1 MTSESSLFRV
11 MIIGAV
17 LKDRL
22 GYLQLRYSNESA
34 NIPYTIFE
42 QDSSLMQ
49 RPRDWNFGIYWAQ
62 TRLDECLT
70 EKLKAL
76 LYTVQTESGRAVL
89 RILSPKYTPNAES
102 ILPVINGETGSL
114 MKNIPAPW
122 SLRLRRKKWLELL
135 SQDLDIRWGKRLQG
149 ITHNEKSVTLTFEDG
164 TQEAGCLLIGA
175 EGAHSLTREYLL
187 GKDEAQLIDS
197 DVVVTVALTTL
208 NKEAS
213 LALRKMHR
221 RYCIVVHPNGM
232 FVWASIHDS
241 TSEDPAQ
248 WTWMLMQTW
257 RSSEP
262 TNLQGTAI
270 LAEMREKGKD
280 FASPFREVFAGI
292 PEGASVW
299 HNRLSYWPTKKWDNR
314 GGKITLVGDA
324 AHPMTFHRGQGLGNA
339 IADAA
344 SFQQYV
350 REMKQYTAEE
360 LAEAV
365 MKYEEELWPRGNEA
379 VIASK
384 ENTNMI
390 HDWESLWK
398 SPLFVEGLTK
408 DEKKD

>member
-1 MTSESSLFRV
+1 MTSESDLFRV
-11 MIIGAV
+11 MIIGAGSSGLLTAQV
-17 LKDRL
+17 LKR
-22 GYLQLRYSNESA
+22 A

-49 RPRDWNFGIYWAQ
+49 RSRDWNFGIYWAQ
-62 TRLDECLT
+62 SRLDECLT
-70 EKLKAL
+70 ARLKAL
-76 LYTVQTESGRAVL
+76 LYSVQTEPERTAL
-89 RILSPKYTPNAES
+89 KILSSTYTPNAAS
-102 ILPVINGETGSL
+102 VLPVHNGETGLL

-149 ITHNEKSVTLTFEDG
+149 ISHNDKSVTLKFEDG
-164 TQEAGCLLIGA
+164 TQETGCLLIGA

-197 DVVVTVALTTL
+197 DVVVTVSLTTL
-208 NKEAS
+208 DKEAA
-213 LALRKMHR
+213 LALRKLHP

-257 RSSEP
+257 RSPES

-270 LAEMREKGKD
+270 LAEMKEKGKD

-299 HNRLSYWPTKKWDNR
+299 HSRLSYWPTKKWNNR

-350 REMKQYTAEE
+350 REMKQYTTEE

-379 VIASK
+379 VIASN

-398 SPLFVEGLTK
+398 SPLFVEGLAK

>member
-1 MTSESSLFRV
+1 MTSESSFFRV

-70 EKLKAL
+70 ERLKAL
-76 LYTVQTESGRAVL
+76 LYTVQTEPGRAVL

-135 SQDLDIRWGKRLQG
+135 SQDLDVRWDKRLQG

-187 GKDEAQLIDS
+187 GKDEAQLINS

-208 NKEAS
+208 DKEAA
-213 LALRKMHR
+213 LALRKIHP
-221 RYCIVVHPNGM
+221 RYSIVVHPNGM
-232 FVWASIHDS
+232 FVWASNYLACDPASDTNTQVHDS

-270 LAEMREKGKD
+270 LAEMKEKGKD
-280 FASPFREVFAGI
+280 FASPYPEVFAGI

-299 HNRLSYWPTKKWDNR
+299 HNRLSCWPTKKWNNR
-314 GGKITLVGDA
+314 GGKIILVGDA
-324 AHPMTFHRGQGLGNA
+324 AHPMTFHRCQGLDNA

-350 REMKQYTAEE
+350 KEMKQYTAEE

-379 VIASK
+379 VIASN

-390 HDWESLWK
+390 HD
-398 SPLFVEGLTK
+398 
-408 DEKKD
+408 